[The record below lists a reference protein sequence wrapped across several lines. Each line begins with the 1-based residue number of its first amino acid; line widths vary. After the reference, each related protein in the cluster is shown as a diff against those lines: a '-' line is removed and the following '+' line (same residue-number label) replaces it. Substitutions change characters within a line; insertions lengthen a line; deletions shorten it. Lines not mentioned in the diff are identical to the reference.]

1 MAVEGEV
8 ANGGCLVAGGAAP
21 RIVTPL
27 ENTHYLLSG
36 KVALTDGPVF
46 SGNN

>member
-21 RIVTPL
+21 RIMTPL
-27 ENTHYLLSG
+27 ENTHYLSG

-46 SGNN
+46 SR